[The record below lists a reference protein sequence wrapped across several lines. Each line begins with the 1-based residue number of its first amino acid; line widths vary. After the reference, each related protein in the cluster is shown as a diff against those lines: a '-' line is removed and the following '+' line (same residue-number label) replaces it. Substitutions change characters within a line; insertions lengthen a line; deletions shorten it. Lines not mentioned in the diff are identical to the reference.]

1 MQILYSK
8 LSTSSDANASSTF
21 IKSVLLYDGS
31 ITIFD
36 SRLYGFDIGTCLEVL
51 GSLSDPWML
60 LRYGAC
66 FNNYNKGYRYNL
78 FLLLIEYFEVHF
90 SFRHSHFR
98 PFTVFWFDSVHLAV
112 NSCLYVNRWKMNILR
127 FTISIIH
134 CSFQYTQKPFT
145 LSTCFIAKGIMW
157 SHLVR

>member
-51 GSLSDPWML
+51 GSLSDP
-60 LRYGAC
+60 
-66 FNNYNKGYRYNL
+66 
-78 FLLLIEYFEVHF
+78 
-90 SFRHSHFR
+90 
-98 PFTVFWFDSVHLAV
+98 
-112 NSCLYVNRWKMNILR
+112 
-127 FTISIIH
+127 
-134 CSFQYTQKPFT
+134 
-145 LSTCFIAKGIMW
+145 
-157 SHLVR
+157 